1 MKPKDPTYFVVLLN
15 EGFDEQGRYEQV
27 AKLSTSIWE
36 NSLRSDRDLVGD
48 LRYDHVV
55 VVEQVSDCALKTA
68 LAECIMDDLPV
79 DYNTHRNMA
88 GRQLRSICSLAFLV
102 DKERWDEYWK
112 NSVSCMG
119 YGALE

>member
-1 MKPKDPTYFVVLLN
+1 MDNPTYFVVLLN

-27 AKLSTSIWE
+27 AKLSTSIWS
-36 NSLRSDRDLVGD
+36 NSLRGDRDLVGD

-55 VVEQVSDCALKTA
+55 VVQCVSDCDLKTA
-68 LAECIMDDLPV
+68 LAECNMDNLPV
-79 DYNTHRNMA
+79 DYNTHTNLTT
-88 GRQLRSICSLAFLV
+88 GKSLRSICSLAFLV

-119 YGALE
+119 YGAFE